1 MTQETRS
8 GLAAAAARLQL
19 TDTPE
24 GKSSLQIRL
33 NEAEKRAHEA
43 EVTAQDAQATLA
55 RTLLD
60 AARVEAVVMART
72 KSESEAEIEAL
83 RSELEA
89 VKRSAA
95 SCELLPAEARPDE
108 ARPDEARRE
117 VPHRLDAAA
126 PEAVAP
132 EAAVMPV
139 HASYRPIRLTEWDR
153 PLEAE
158 SDAVEAPGNG
168 MAGWVTAPMLG
179 LARVALP
186 AVFAVVALASY
197 DLTQYLMTDRGAV
210 TSAAVARPSSDANWL
225 LYMPVERAALTQ
237 YLGGNARP
245 ARQLAVKSAPAA
257 GQRN

>member
-60 AARVEAVVMART
+60 AARVEAVVMARA

-95 SCELLPAEARPDE
+95 SCELLPAEKRPAE
-108 ARPDEARRE
+108 ARPDEA
-117 VPHRLDAAA
+117 HHLDSVT
-126 PEAVAP
+126 PEAVVVP
-132 EAAVMPV
+132 G

-153 PLEAE
+153 PIEAE
-158 SDAVEAPGNG
+158 SDAVEAPEIG
-168 MAGWVTAPMLG
+168 MAGWVTAPILG

-186 AVFAVVALASY
+186 AIFAVVALASY
-197 DLTQYLMTDRGAV
+197 DLTQYLMADRGAV
-210 TSAAVARPSSDANWL
+210 TTAAVARPSSDANWL
-225 LYMPVERAALTQ
+225 LYMPVERAAVTQ

>member
-60 AARVEAVVMART
+60 AARVEAVVMARA

-108 ARPDEARRE
+108 ARRE
-117 VPHRLDAAA
+117 EPHRLDAAA

-158 SDAVEAPGNG
+158 SDAVEAPEIG

-225 LYMPVERAALTQ
+225 LYMPVERAAVTQ

>member
-117 VPHRLDAAA
+117 EMYRIDAA
-126 PEAVAP
+126 AP

-158 SDAVEAPGNG
+158 SDAVEAPEIG

-225 LYMPVERAALTQ
+225 LYMPVERAAVTQ

>member
-108 ARPDEARRE
+108 ARRE
-117 VPHRLDAAA
+117 EPHRLDAAA

-158 SDAVEAPGNG
+158 SDAVEAPEIG

-225 LYMPVERAALTQ
+225 LYMPVERAAVTQ